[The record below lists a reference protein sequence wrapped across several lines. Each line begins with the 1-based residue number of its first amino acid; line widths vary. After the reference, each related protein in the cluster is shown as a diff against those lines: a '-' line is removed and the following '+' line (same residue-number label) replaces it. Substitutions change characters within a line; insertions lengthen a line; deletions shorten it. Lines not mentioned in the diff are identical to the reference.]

1 MSSKELPLKPQTPT
15 PGLLLS
21 PLSTPIS
28 LQFIDLSYR
37 VKLTGK
43 NTCGGLARG
52 TPQMP
57 EERTILDGITGQVA
71 SGQLLAVLGPSGSG
85 KSTLLTILAGR
96 LPGRHGGSVLANGRP
111 ASRSIF
117 RRIGF
122 VPQDDVLYPHLTVRE
137 TLTYCAM
144 LRLPRSGETERRDR
158 VRASVEAVIGE
169 LGLTDCTETAI
180 GGAFVRGV
188 SGGER
193 KRVSIGHEMLLNP
206 SVVVV
211 DEPTSGLDATAAGR
225 MVELLVGMA
234 RKGRAVVASVHQPS
248 SRAYQM
254 FDALLLLAEGR
265 CLYFGRARDAVEYFG
280 SIGFAPAMHVNP
292 ADFMLDLANGVA
304 KMDCHGDVEEKISVK
319 QSLISSYDRMLAPR
333 VKASINASITA
344 SIAYAK
350 ATTIGNDFSCA
361 QYLSKFEERKK
372 GAILYIAGTDVS
384 FYVHQ
389 PGSER
394 SINQKEAKDF
404 TRISWFSQ
412 FSILLCRSL
421 KERRHET
428 FNSLRILQVIAA
440 AFLAGSMWWHSSIK
454 NVRDRLGLLFF
465 ISIFWGVFAS
475 FNAVFTF
482 PQEQAIFIKE
492 RASGMYSLS
501 SYFVARMVGDLPME
515 LILPAIFSII
525 IYWMARLRP
534 ELDAFLLTLLV
545 LLFYVLVAQGLGL
558 AMGAAIMD
566 GKQAS
571 TLVTITMLS
580 FLLTGGFYVQD
591 VPNCMAWLKY
601 TSFTFYCFRLL
612 IGVQYRDEMSSY
624 LGTSGVREIEI
635 EGQVSIAVSIVA
647 LGAMFVAY
655 RLLAYAALRRIIV

>member
-1 MSSKELPLKPQTPT
+1 MSTKELPLKPQTPT

-21 PLSTPIS
+21 PLSPPIS

-43 NTCGGLARG
+43 NTCGGLVRG
-52 TPQMP
+52 TPQML

-111 ASRSIF
+111 ASRSIS

-180 GGAFVRGV
+180 GGTFVRGV

-225 MVELLVGMA
+225 MVEILVGMA

-248 SRAYQM
+248 SRAFQM

-280 SIGFAPAMHVNP
+280 SIGFAPGMHVNP

-344 SIAYAK
+344 SIASAQ
-350 ATTIGNDFSCA
+350 ATTI
-361 QYLSKFEERKK
+361 
-372 GAILYIAGTDVS
+372 
-384 FYVHQ
+384 
-389 PGSER
+389 GSER

-558 AMGAAIMD
+558 AIGAAIMD

-571 TLVTITMLS
+571 TLVTITMLA

-624 LGTSGVREIEI
+624 LGISHHRGTSGNREIEI
-635 EGQVSIAVSIVA
+635 EAQVSIVVSIAA
-647 LGAMFVAY
+647 LGAMFVGY

>member
-350 ATTIGNDFSCA
+350 ATTIG
-361 QYLSKFEERKK
+361 
-372 GAILYIAGTDVS
+372 
-384 FYVHQ
+384 
-389 PGSER
+389 SER